1 MLSVLF
7 YICCGIILDILITLH
22 VRAIS
27 ADKRFLASLLSCLI
41 SAAGILSVDLIVSR
55 NWLDLGG
62 YILGTG
68 LGCFL
73 GMTLKKKPS
82 NQ

>member
-1 MLSVLF
+1 MLSVLL
-7 YICCGIILDILITLH
+7 YIFCGIVLDILITLH
-22 VRAIS
+22 VKSIT

-41 SAAGILSVDLIVSR
+41 TAAGILSVDLIISKE
-55 NWLDLGG
+55 WLDLGG

-73 GMTLKKKPS
+73 GMTLKKKTP
-82 NQ
+82 